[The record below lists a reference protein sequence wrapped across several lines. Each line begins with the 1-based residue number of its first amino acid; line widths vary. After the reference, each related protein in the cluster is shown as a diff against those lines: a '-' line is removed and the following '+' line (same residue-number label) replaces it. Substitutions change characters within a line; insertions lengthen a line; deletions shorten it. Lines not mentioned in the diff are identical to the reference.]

1 MITTQTIKDEIK
13 QARIKKD
20 STKLSILTTL
30 LGDVENKL
38 HNSNDTEV
46 KVIQDTIKKFI
57 KDASFTHSVKED
69 PKLLVEIELLKSF
82 QPKELNENEITNLI
96 KSNNFNKLPDVMMF
110 FKNKNVDMRL
120 VKKIFENLSDT
131 HNI

>member
-57 KDASFTHSVKED
+57 KDASFTYSVKED
-69 PKLLVEIELLKSF
+69 PRLLVEIELLKSF
-82 QPKELNENEITNLI
+82 QPKELNGNEITDLI

-110 FKNKNVDMRL
+110 FKNKNTDMRL